1 MAQEKTT
8 SFRNSIRLVGYL
20 KETTLD
26 ERVSQAGKHFITGKV
41 TIALDEFNTHRVS
54 FLVFKEDNAEK
65 YEALSKFLP
74 NNTVSV
80 ASYLKTTP
88 TANFATASAM
98 SAKVWVMAAFE
109 EFVSRSGEKEK
120 TMVSLKG
127 FSMGLVDPNKAFNP
141 SATFEVDC
149 YIEKIEDELEDDK
162 PTGRLLLDTIVPA
175 YKGLVYRIPLV
186 APVEDNVAKYIKAKY
201 KVSDTVRLQGNLVA
215 MKVQIQNEDDD
226 EPEFFGKPTGQQFT
240 TRFVR
245 ENVILRGSKDP
256 ITQGETGSISNDAVK
271 TGLTIREKVMD
282 ENGQR
287 RANGKVAQ
295 EAAPE
300 VEPEPAAVPP
310 ATDPSADKDDF
321 DF

>member
-8 SFRNSIRLVGYL
+8 SFRNSVRLVGYL

-26 ERVSQAGKHFITGKV
+26 ERVSQSGRHFITGKV

-74 NNTVSV
+74 NNTVSI
-80 ASYLKTTP
+80 ASYLKSTP
-88 TANFATASAM
+88 TANFATASNMA
-98 SAKVWVMAAFE
+98 AKVWAMAAFE

-120 TMVSLKG
+120 TMVNLKG
-127 FSMGLVDPNKAFNP
+127 FSMGLMDPEKSFVP
-141 SATFEVDC
+141 TATFEIDC
-149 YIEKIEDELEDDK
+149 YMEKIEEEVENDK
-162 PTGRLLLDTIVPA
+162 PTGRLLMDVILPA

-201 KVSDTVRLQGNLVA
+201 KVGDTSRLQGNLVA
-215 MKVQIQNEDDD
+215 MRVQIENNSEE
-226 EPEFFGKPTGQQFT
+226 EPEYFGKPTEQQFT

-245 ENVILRGSKDP
+245 ENVIIRGSKDP
-256 ITQGETGSISNDAVK
+256 IHQGEQGSITNEMVK
-271 TGLTIREKVMD
+271 NGLTIREKVMD

-287 RANGKVAQ
+287 KNNNSSSKA
-295 EAAPE
+295 
-300 VEPEPAAVPP
+300 VEPETATEEAAEVVEIQ
-310 ATDPSADKDDF
+310 TTKSEDF